1 MNDIHA
7 MAEALKGSDQ
17 NELLVPLG
25 FAKDI
30 EFECNSKKELEAQG
44 LLMKKK
50 EKPDWC
56 FLQIEEVIGKK
67 GKPIAPKKS
76 FQISQDG
83 KRISTKLLMMKKAQL
98 TTMVKSIFIIH
109 VPNDSMRANFTSLL
123 ISSF

>member
-1 MNDIHA
+1 

-50 EKPDWC
+50 ENQERETDCTQEIISDLTRWQKNLHEIVND
-56 FLQIEEVIGKK
+56 EKGSAYYYGK
-67 GKPIAPKKS
+67 IN
-76 FQISQDG
+76 FHNTC
-83 KRISTKLLMMKKAQL
+83 TK
-98 TTMVKSIFIIH
+98 
-109 VPNDSMRANFTSLL
+109 
-123 ISSF
+123 